1 MGRALGQRCYVAQGS
16 VLLEAEEL
24 INGDRSAAYG
34 TPEDNFRR
42 WANLCWASDREGI
55 KHLTPADLA
64 MVMVLGKLAR
74 ETNAHRR
81 DNLVDAAAY
90 IDIFRQ
96 VHEVGVME

>member
-1 MGRALGQRCYVAQGS
+1 LGQRWLVAQGS

-24 INGDRSAAYG
+24 INGDRSSAYG

-64 MVMVLGKLAR
+64 MVMALGKIAR

-81 DNLVDAAAY
+81 DNLTDAAAY
-90 IDIFRQ
+90 LEIYRQ
-96 VHEVGVME
+96 VRDVGVMA